1 MISTYFICTEL
12 SSVTIPN
19 NMTSINDYT
28 FYGCT
33 GLTSITIPSSVT
45 SIGHQAF
52 KGCNK
57 LESITL
63 PDFMTYIQSYTFDGC
78 PAKIYVNKGTYTL
91 LALWNAGVTPYLI
104 DTNRQLSEPYLS
116 VSTTQ
121 TTANVTLYN
130 TEEYTDFVYCKGY
143 QGEDILENK
152 TYTITDLNPEQKYD
166 GYVTIYKAVND
177 KTVYSLIYKG
187 FTTNKISPSLR
198 YSTTASSIS
207 ATGTYIKGDA
217 EVVSQKISIGADNT
231 SESRNLEAVGLDP
244 GSSYTVKYQITL
256 KNGKTYSAQ
265 QDISTAA
272 LIMET
277 QQPKVINTGNVI
289 VKANTNLCDMENNV
303 GFEWRRTDW
312 TDDFASNTGGAY
324 LYDGEM
330 EGYIRNMS
338 TAYLW
343 KYRAY
348 YESKKGTRYYGD
360 WVGIDP
366 TNTSY
371 FEPTVHTYDNV
382 SVDGNTA
389 RVKGY
394 AQRGTDNITE
404 QGFVYWKNGAA
415 AAKGNAMRTVSSVP
429 GDAQTVTVKVS
440 GSNPVIEATLY
451 GLDYNPDYC
460 YMAFVTTDEGTFY
473 GEEQV
478 FKTSDDPTGIFD
490 VKQTILNGYIL
501 LGFMTLTAENCQRC
515 DAVSI

>member
-1 MISTYFICTEL
+1 MSATIS
-12 SSVTIPN
+12 N
-19 NMTSINDYT
+19 N
-28 FYGCT
+28 
-33 GLTSITIPSSVT
+33 VT
-45 SIGHQAF
+45 SIARSLF
-52 KGCNK
+52 SECRK
-57 LESITL
+57 LETIVLGDAITSIGIDAFYRCY
-63 PDFMTYIQSYTFDGC
+63 PKF
-78 PAKIYVNKGTYTL
+78 YVNNGTYTL
-91 LALWNAGVTPYLI
+91 LTLWNEGKTPYQIGTGDVLKA
-104 DTNRQLSEPYLS
+104 PYLTAN
-116 VSTTQ
+116 TTQ
-121 TTANVTLYN
+121 TTVNIKLWN
-130 TEEYTDFVYCKGY
+130 TENYKDFIFCVGY
-143 QGEDILENK
+143 YGNDPLKSME
-152 TYTITDLNPEQKYD
+152 YTITDLDPETSYRED
-166 GYVTIYKAVND
+166 ITIRKAQGD
-177 KTVYSLIYKG
+177 DRCCFIKKTY
-187 FTTNKISPSLR
+187 TTSKITPSLTATATV
-198 YSTTASSIS
+198 STIS

-217 EVVSQKISIGADNT
+217 EVVSQKIFIGADDI
-231 SESRNLEAVGLDP
+231 SEGNNFEAVGLDP
-244 GSSYTVKYQITL
+244 RSSYTVKYQITL

-394 AQRGTDNITE
+394 VQRGTDNITE
-404 QGFVYWKNGAA
+404 QGFVYWKNGVA

-451 GLDYNPDYC
+451 GLDYNTDYC

-490 VKQTILNGYIL
+490 VTTDNPKRIYPAGIYDLNGRKLPEMRRGVNIVRYEDGTVKKI
-501 LGFMTLTAENCQRC
+501 FMK
-515 DAVSI
+515 